1 MNAEQDRDAE
11 KRDCGGAFVRFTTGV
26 LACVLILV
34 APTTL
39 AGAPHEERI
48 VVNRTLDRTAIVH
61 LQRWVSSGHE
71 AWCKD
76 ARMVASYQI
85 GRIAP
90 DFSGEKNELR
100 ALPLEIQ
107 SASATKIVFRWTPF
121 DGRVTYRVTVER
133 FAWLLPIAGQRD
145 AIVWV
150 PTRTEIVAHE

>member
-1 MNAEQDRDAE
+1 MNVDQDCVVERTTH
-11 KRDCGGAFVRFTTGV
+11 GGAFIHFTTAV
-26 LACVLILV
+26 LACALILA
-34 APTTL
+34 APAAL
-39 AGAPHEERI
+39 GGAPHEERI

-76 ARMVASYQI
+76 AQMVASYQI

-90 DFSGEKNELR
+90 DFSGEKDELR

-107 SASATKIVFRWTPF
+107 STSATKIVFRWTPL
-121 DGRVTYRVTVER
+121 DGRATYRVTVER
-133 FAWLLPIAGQRD
+133 FAWLLPLAGQRN